1 MLAGRRAHER
11 DGDGGFSLIELLVV
25 ILVIGILA
33 AIAIPVYLHQRD
45 HAYDAVAK
53 SDLNQLAQFEEMYL
67 ESHATYGTI
76 AEIVADGMAVGPSR
90 GDTVWVVRYDGERS
104 FCLKAQAVGAS
115 RPWFY
120 DSASGGMQPAGGSDC
135 PTTTTGTPGDS
146 LSR

>member
-1 MLAGRRAHER
+1 MLARRCANER
-11 DGDGGFSLIELLVV
+11 EDEQGFTLIELLVV

-67 ESHATYGTI
+67 ESHSTYGTI
-76 AEIVADGMAVGPSR
+76 ADIVADGMAVGPSR
-90 GDTVWVVRYDGERS
+90 GDTVWVIWYDGERA

-120 DSASGGMQPAGGSDC
+120 DSAAGGMQAAGATAC
-135 PTTTTGTPGDS
+135 PVTTGGTAGDS
-146 LSR
+146 ASR